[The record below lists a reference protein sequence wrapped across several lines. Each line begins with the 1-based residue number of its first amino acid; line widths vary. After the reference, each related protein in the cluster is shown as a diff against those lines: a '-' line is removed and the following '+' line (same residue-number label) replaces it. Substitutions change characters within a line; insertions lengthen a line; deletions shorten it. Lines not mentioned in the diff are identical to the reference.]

1 MIDIESIIRNEINVP
16 VSDDLSLYKSIE
28 TKKLYTP
35 KIRKIVNDNVPKL
48 DYAVN
53 NKILKEINETG
64 YSVVDNFLSENEVD
78 YIANFIS
85 QFKGYNFHTPNRAY
99 NTKPEFY
106 NNDLDWNVCSYKM
119 NHMLQN
125 PFILNLILRKDIIS
139 IVQEYLGCLPTFS
152 GVNIWWSK
160 FTGEKFHTQNLH
172 RDYDDFKFL
181 TFFIYLSDVNDENG
195 PHVYYENTHN
205 GSENMDKKVVVKGKK
220 GTAIFGDTYA
230 LHYGQPLQSND
241 RLLYWTRYTLHKSNN
256 FYRDKNHEFIQEESV
271 FFDSI
276 DDNYINRHLLHAF
289 MK

>member
-28 TKKLYTP
+28 TKKLQTP

-53 NKILKEINETG
+53 SKILKEINETG

-125 PFILNLILRKDIIS
+125 PFI
-139 IVQEYLGCLPTFS
+139 
-152 GVNIWWSK
+152 
-160 FTGEKFHTQNLH
+160 FTK
-172 RDYDDFKFL
+172 DYDQ
-181 TFFIYLSDVNDENG
+181 
-195 PHVYYENTHN
+195 YERNVLLNTDYFVKYVLC
-205 GSENMDKKVVVKGKK
+205 MKK
-220 GTAIFGDTYA
+220 
-230 LHYGQPLQSND
+230 SM
-241 RLLYWTRYTLHKSNN
+241 
-256 FYRDKNHEFIQEESV
+256 ESMETV
-271 FFDSI
+271 
-276 DDNYINRHLLHAF
+276 
-289 MK
+289 